1 MEAHITARGLL
12 EAFGVDLQRPY
23 PKKALLV
30 GQKERLN
37 LLLEG
42 LEGVHP
48 IVSFLGVELY
58 EANLKAEPWIVGL
71 SGLFAPQAA
80 LALELAFA
88 LGVKSVIRVGSCGA
102 FFETAQIGDVILAS
116 GAISEEGTS
125 PAYLPKDV
133 PYLAC
138 PSLLVDFK
146 KSLEHRGLRLHS
158 GLIVSIDAFLK
169 ETPDFVSRMQSWN
182 VLGVDMVTSA
192 FFALAQAFKARCVA
206 ALVVSDNLI
215 THEIGFFQEAFRKAE
230 SGCLEAALSLEDL

>member
-12 EAFGVDLQRPY
+12 ESFGVDLQRPY

-30 GQKERLN
+30 GQKERLG
-37 LLLEG
+37 LLLDG
-42 LEGVHP
+42 LKGVCP

-58 EANLKAEPWIVGL
+58 EAQLETGGWIVGL

-88 LGVKSVIRVGSCGA
+88 LGVRSVIRVGSAGTFLESA
-102 FFETAQIGDVILAS
+102 GIGDVILAS

-125 PAYLPKDV
+125 PAYLPKTI

-138 PSLLVDFK
+138 PSLLTGLK
-146 KSLEHRGLRLHS
+146 KGLEDRGAGLHT
-158 GLIVSIDAFLK
+158 GLVVSVDAFLK
-169 ETPDFVSRMQSWN
+169 ETPEFVARMQTWN
-182 VLGVDMVTSA
+182 VLGVDMVTSV
-192 FFALAQAFKARCVA
+192 FFALSQAFRIRCAA

-215 THEIGFFQEAFRKAE
+215 THEIGFFQDAFRKAE
-230 SGCLEAALSLEDL
+230 SLCLEAALALDL